1 MLHSTS
7 LSTLAPPLL
16 HSLPFQI
23 NDPKEGLFHHSN
35 YALGKDEVWCDVA
48 PMDAFHILLGL
59 QWLYERYVTHKALDR
74 PGTRQSE
81 GTVPAVIVEEIQL
94 RWK

>member
-1 MLHSTS
+1 M
-7 LSTLAPPLL
+7 
-16 HSLPFQI
+16 
-23 NDPKEGLFHHSN
+23 
-35 YALGKDEVWCDVA
+35 WCDVA